1 MGLDDLDYT
10 YCRCVEFS
18 MWKPWPLFH
27 RWIFPK
33 SSKWWP
39 SAWPAIGVFTSIV
52 AFWWVSLSTSGRCWP
67 LRCGKNHGQV
77 GWWFNMVQGFFSSAH
92 LPLFLQMPDQSWY
105 CQIIGRVD
113 GFKSVLPWR
122 FSMFYPWRK
131 PARTPMK
138 THRWSRWDWPQQRS
152 AVHGGIS
159 CWAGLLHH
167 C

>member
-1 MGLDDLDYT
+1 MGLDDLDYA

-52 AFWWVSLSTSGRCWP
+52 ASWWVSLSTSGRCWP

-77 GWWFNMVQGFFSSAH
+77 GWWFNMVQGFFPSAH
-92 LPLFLQMPDQSWY
+92 LPLFLQMPDQPWFRDRKGWWF
-105 CQIIGRVD
+105 QISCTMA
-113 GFKSVLPWR
+113 FFHVLP
-122 FSMFYPWRK
+122 PE
-131 PARTPMK
+131 K
-138 THRWSRWDWPQQRS
+138 TGGNTDEHRWSRWDWPQQRS